1 MASGK
6 DIMMMEDEET
16 GKVYILSLVTRL
28 RVTLTSE
35 KEANDHWWLSLV
47 IGGQRN

>member
-1 MASGK
+1 MDSGK
-6 DIMMMEDEET
+6 DIIMEDANT
-16 GKVYILSLVTRL
+16 GKVDILSLVTRL

-35 KEANDHWWLSLV
+35 KKANDHWWLSLV